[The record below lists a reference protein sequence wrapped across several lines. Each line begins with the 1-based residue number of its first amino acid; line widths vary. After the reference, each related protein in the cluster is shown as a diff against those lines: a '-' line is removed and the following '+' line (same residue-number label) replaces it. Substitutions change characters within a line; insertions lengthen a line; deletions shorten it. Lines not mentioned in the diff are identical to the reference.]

1 LNNDSIESREHILF
15 SAVIGKQDIVQRL
28 KTRPPLIEGFIERER
43 QIGSNGV
50 DLTVKKIGGFVS
62 KGAVAF
68 FNQERVISNIREL
81 QFEQDDWLFLRT
93 GSYKITFNEVIN
105 MPTDLVAF
113 ARPRSSI
120 LRSGASIETAIWDAG
135 YRGRSEALLNIFN
148 TSGLK
153 IKKNARA
160 VQIVF
165 LKLSNP
171 TAEVYKGVFQDEN
184 ID

>member
-1 LNNDSIESREHILF
+1 MNNDSIGPREKALFGAIL
-15 SAVIGKQDIVQRL
+15 GKQDIVQRL
-28 KTRPPLIEGFIERER
+28 RTRPPLIEGFIDEEK
-43 QIGSNGV
+43 QIGPNGV
-50 DLTVKKIGGFVS
+50 DLTVNKLAKFVS
-62 KGAVAF
+62 KGSAAF
-68 FNQERVISNIREL
+68 LNQERVVSNIREL
-81 QFEQDDWLFLRT
+81 QFQKDGWLSLEQ
-93 GSYKITFNEVIN
+93 GSYKITFNEIIN

-135 YRGRSEALLNIFN
+135 YRGRSEALLSVFN
-148 TSGLK
+148 PSGLK
-153 IKKNARA
+153 IKRNARV

-171 TAEVYKGVFQDEN
+171 TAEVYNGVFQGEN

>member
-1 LNNDSIESREHILF
+1 MNTDSIRIREKALFGAIL
-15 SAVIGKQDIVQRL
+15 GKQDIIQRL
-28 KTRPPLIEGFIERER
+28 RTQPPLIEGLIDEER

-50 DLTVKKIGGFVS
+50 DLTVNKLAKFVS
-62 KGAVAF
+62 KGAAAF
-68 FNQERVISNIREL
+68 FNQERVISNIQEL
-81 QFEQDDWLFLRT
+81 QFQKDGWLSLEQ
-93 GSYKITFNEVIN
+93 GSYKIMFNEIIN

-135 YRGRSEALLNIFN
+135 YRGRSEALLSVFN
-148 TSGLK
+148 PSGLK
-153 IKKNARA
+153 IKKNARV

-171 TAEVYKGVFQDEN
+171 TSEVYNGVFQGEN